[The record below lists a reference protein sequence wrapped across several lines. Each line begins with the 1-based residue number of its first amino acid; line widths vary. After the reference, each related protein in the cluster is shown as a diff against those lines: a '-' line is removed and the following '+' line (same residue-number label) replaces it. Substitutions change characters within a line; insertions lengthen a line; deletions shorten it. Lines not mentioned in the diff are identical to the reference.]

1 MDDAQQY
8 PPSLSTICMHQAQKN
23 LHLLKFSILFF
34 IYIAIRRYIIL
45 IAKTTLLDKGDWT
58 LQFYFLQL
66 AFSSCKYDHLK
77 IPFLSICNLFA
88 SRNPVSKLPPGVRK
102 VAKSI
107 PNCSEE
113 NDPLDYANSTVK
125 ENKKDYVFRHKI
137 FHTYVDKE
145 SWGQALVI

>member
-1 MDDAQQY
+1 MFEY
-8 PPSLSTICMHQAQKN
+8 FT
-23 LHLLKFSILFF
+23 
-34 IYIAIRRYIIL
+34 YIAIRRYIIL
-45 IAKTTLLDKGDWT
+45 IAETTLLAKGDWT

-66 AFSSCKYDHLK
+66 AFSSCKYDHPK

-88 SRNPVSKLPPGVRK
+88 SKNPVSKLSPGVRK
-102 VAKSI
+102 VAKSV

-113 NDPLDYANSTVK
+113 NGPLDYANSTVK

-137 FHTYVDKE
+137 FRTYVDKE